1 MIRFVLIGIMAL
13 LGIFMAVCPQYAVKQ
28 EEKENQESL
37 AGMRKKGIIL
47 TIVAAIV
54 GIMLVIVQLNM

>member
-37 AGMRKKGIIL
+37 AGMRKRGIIL

-54 GIMLVIVQLNM
+54 AIMLVIVQLNM

>member
-37 AGMRKKGIIL
+37 AGMRKRGIIL
-47 TIVAAIV
+47 TIVAVIV
-54 GIMLVIVQLNM
+54 AIMLVIVQLNM

>member
-37 AGMRKKGIIL
+37 AGMRKRGIIL
-47 TIVAAIV
+47 TIVAVIV
-54 GIMLVIVQLNM
+54 AIMLVIVKLNM

>member
-1 MIRFVLIGIMAL
+1 MIRFVLIEIMAL

-37 AGMRKKGIIL
+37 AGMRKRGIIL
-47 TIVAAIV
+47 NIVAAIV
-54 GIMLVIVQLNM
+54 AIMLVIVQLNM

>member
-37 AGMRKKGIIL
+37 AGMRKRGIIL
-47 TIVAAIV
+47 NIVAAIV
-54 GIMLVIVQLNM
+54 AIMLVIVQLNM